1 MYSSPSSPIARFA
14 FAALVITSSVAA
26 QTPAT
31 PAKPFEL
38 DSTTIAGFR
47 WRNVGPANTMGR
59 VSDVVG
65 IPSPSKT
72 FFAAAAAG
80 GIWKSTN
87 NGTTWRPV
95 FDNQRVVS
103 MGMLAIAPSDT
114 TQVWAGTGEP
124 NSRNTISPGG
134 GVYKSTDGGLTWK
147 LMGLEKT
154 QSIGR
159 IVVHPTNPNIVYVA
173 ALGAPWNANPE
184 RGLYKTEDGGQT
196 WQLVKFVSD
205 KAGVVD
211 VALDPSNPN
220 VVWAA
225 SWQRVRGPY
234 FLNSGGPGSALWK
247 STDAGKTWT
256 EVKGGGFPETV
267 KGRIGIAISL
277 SNPGVMYTMVEADTL
292 PNAKPDKT
300 KPKAKSPTG
309 LYRSADGGATWT
321 RTSETDTRPF
331 YYSQVRVHPK
341 NPDRVYWSSTPV
353 LVSNDGGK
361 TPINA
366 TNGIHVDHHAMWIDP
381 NDPDR
386 MIVGDD
392 GGVAIS
398 FDQGGSY
405 VFANSFAIGQLYN
418 LSYDFQTP
426 YRVCGGLQDNGSW
439 CGPSRRR
446 GGPITNAMWFQVGGG
461 DGFVTQQDPSNPNI
475 IYAESQG
482 GAISRLDYAT
492 GQSTFIVKPQYRPR
506 YDMYEDSVLIE
517 RGDTVAAQSPTQKKR
532 IADIRARQR
541 ADSAALDLRFNWNTP
556 YFISPHNPA
565 TIYIGGNR
573 VLKST
578 KRGDDLFAISPDL
591 STADTMKI
599 RVSTRTTGGITNDAT
614 GAETYCTIVSL
625 NESPIRAGILF
636 AGTDDG
642 RVWLTRNDGGT
653 WEELTSRFPGVP
665 AGTYVTR
672 IEPSPHDSMT
682 FFVSFD
688 NHRNGDYKPYVF
700 MTTDFGKTFASIA
713 ANLPTGGP
721 DYVHVIRQDPVNKN
735 LLFLGTDVG
744 AYVSANMGQTWQRF
758 MTGFPTVPVHDLRIH
773 PRDHELIAAT
783 HGRGIWIADISA
795 LQQITDKVMAEDAHL
810 FSSPTA
816 FQYGDSPVEGQS
828 QGHLV
833 FQAPSPPYG
842 TVITYRLASRQLKVR
857 IAVLDAAGDTMQV
870 LNGPGAPG
878 INRVAW
884 SFAGKPASRP
894 PLGAVQ
900 KRDSALQM
908 NRITFVLDSLDKAGA
923 NQMMTGMMRQLVRTG
938 DFTPMTAM
946 FQGRGGGGGGFG
958 APPPWNA
965 RPGEQATAGGGRGAG
980 GPVVAGGAAAPA
992 GGVAPA
998 GAPAG
1003 APGVAGAAPA
1013 GPPAALD
1020 PSAFQ
1025 TLMPLFAIPGR
1036 ASGGGFGLEFMQ
1048 TLGFGNAAFAAFA
1061 GGGAGVATGDYVA
1074 VMTVGGKTLRQKVR
1088 VERPN
1093 P

>member
-1 MYSSPSSPIARFA
+1 
-14 FAALVITSSVAA
+14 
-26 QTPAT
+26 
-31 PAKPFEL
+31 
-38 DSTTIAGFR
+38 
-47 WRNVGPANTMGR
+47 
-59 VSDVVG
+59 
-65 IPSPSKT
+65 
-72 FFAAAAAG
+72 
-80 GIWKSTN
+80 
-87 NGTTWRPV
+87 
-95 FDNQRVVS
+95 
-103 MGMLAIAPSDT
+103 
-114 TQVWAGTGEP
+114 
-124 NSRNTISPGG
+124 
-134 GVYKSTDGGLTWK
+134 
-147 LMGLEKT
+147 MGLEKT
-154 QSIGR
+154 QSVGR

-205 KAGVVD
+205 KAGIVD

-220 VVWAA
+220 TVWAA

-256 EVKGGGFPETV
+256 EIKGGGFPETV

-277 SNPGVMYTMVEADTL
+277 SNPSVMYTMVEADTL

-300 KPKAKSPTG
+300 KPRAKSPNG

-321 RTSETDTRPF
+321 RTSESNTRPF

-418 LSYDFQTP
+418 LSYDFQIP

-446 GGPITNAMWFQVGGG
+446 SGPITNSMWFQVGSG
-461 DGFVTQQDPSNPNI
+461 DGFVTQQDPVNPNI

-482 GAISRLDYAT
+482 GAIGRLDYST

-517 RGDTVAAQSPTQKKR
+517 RGDTMAKPTPAQTKR
-532 IADIRARQR
+532 IADLRARQR

-556 YFISPHNPA
+556 YFISPHNPS

-578 KRGDDLFAISPDL
+578 KRGDDLYAISPDL
-591 STADTMKI
+591 STLDTMKI
-599 RVSTRTTGGITNDAT
+599 RVSMRTTGGITNDAT

-642 RVWLTRNDGGT
+642 RVWLTKNDGGT
-653 WEELTSRFPGVP
+653 WEELTSRFSGVP
-665 AGTYVTR
+665 GGTYVSR

-682 FFVSFD
+682 FFVTFD

-700 MTTDFGKTFASIA
+700 KTADFGKTFTSIA
-713 ANLPTGGP
+713 SNLPTGGP
-721 DYVHVIRQDPVNKN
+721 DFVHVIRQDLVNKN

-744 AYVSANMGQTWQRF
+744 AYVSANGGQSWQRF
-758 MTGFPTVPVHDLRIH
+758 MTGLPTVPVHDLRIH
-773 PRDHELIAAT
+773 PRDREIIAAT

-795 LQQITDKVMAEDAHL
+795 LQQIDEKVLTEDAHL
-810 FSSPTA
+810 FTSPTA
-816 FQYGDSPVEGQS
+816 FQYGDPPVEGQS

-842 TVITYRLASRQLKVR
+842 AVITYRLATRQQGVR
-857 IAVLDAAGDTMQV
+857 VAILDAAGDTIQT

-884 SFAGKPASRP
+884 AFAGKPAARP

-908 NRITFVLDSLDKAGA
+908 NRIVFVLDSLDKAGA
-923 NQMMTGMMRQLVRTG
+923 SPMMTGMLRQLVRTG
-938 DFTPMTAM
+938 DLSPLVAM

-958 APPPWNA
+958 GPPPWNP
-965 RPGEQATAGGGRGAG
+965 RPGEVAVAGGGRGG
-980 GPVVAGGAAAPA
+980 GGGGAPAAA
-992 GGVAPA
+992 TSAQPA
-998 GAPAG
+998 GAPPSG
-1003 APGVAGAAPA
+1003 APAAF
-1013 GPPAALD
+1013 D
-1020 PSAFQ
+1020 QSAFQ
-1025 TLMPLFAIPGR
+1025 TVMPLFTIPGR
-1036 ASGGGFGLEFMQ
+1036 APTGGFGLDFLQ
-1048 TLGFGNAAFAAFA
+1048 TLGFGGNLFAAFA
-1061 GGGAGVATGDYVA
+1061 GGGGSGVATGDYVA
-1074 VMTVGGKTLRQKVR
+1074 VITVGGKTLRQRIR
-1088 VERPN
+1088 VERAGGS
-1093 P
+1093 

>member
-1 MYSSPSSPIARFA
+1 MIHTRRLTA
-14 FAALVITSSVAA
+14 AALLCASAVAA
-26 QTPAT
+26 QAPSAQ
-31 PAKPFEL
+31 KPFEL
-38 DSTTIAGFR
+38 DSTTVTGFR

-59 VSDVVG
+59 VSDVTG

-80 GIWKSTN
+80 GIWKSIN
-87 NGTTWRPV
+87 NGVTWRPV
-95 FDNQRVVS
+95 FDNQRVIS
-103 MGMLAIAPSDT
+103 MGMLALAPSDSM
-114 TQVWAGTGEP
+114 QVWAGTGEP

-134 GVYKSTDGGLTWK
+134 GIYKSTDGGITWK
-147 LMGLEKT
+147 PMGLEKT
-154 QSIGR
+154 QAIGR

-196 WQLVKFVSD
+196 WNLIKFISD
-205 KAGVVD
+205 KAGFVD
-211 VALDPSNPN
+211 VALDPSDPN
-220 VVWAA
+220 VVWAS

-247 STDAGKTWT
+247 STDAGKTWS
-256 EVKGGGFPETV
+256 EIKGGGFPETA
-267 KGRIGIAISL
+267 KGRISIAISI
-277 SNPGVMYTMVEADTL
+277 SNPKVMYSMVEADTVAN
-292 PNAKPDKT
+292 PKPDKT
-300 KPKAKSPTG
+300 KPAAKSPSG

-321 RTSETDTRPF
+321 RTSDQDTRPF

-361 TPINA
+361 TPMNA

-381 NDPDR
+381 VDPDR

-392 GGVAIS
+392 GGVSIS
-398 FDQGGSY
+398 FDQGGTY
-405 VFANSFAIGQLYN
+405 MFANSFAIGQLYN
-418 LSYDFQTP
+418 ISYDFQVP

-446 GGPITNAMWFQVGGG
+446 GGPITNSMWFQVGGG
-461 DGFVTQQDPSNPNI
+461 DGFVTQQDPSDPNL

-482 GAISRLDYAT
+482 GAISRLNYAT
-492 GQSTFIVKPQYRPR
+492 GQSTFLAKPQYRAR

-517 RGDTVAAQSPTQKKR
+517 RGDTTAPPSAAQKKV
-532 IADIRARQR
+532 IADIRSHQR

-556 YFISPHNPA
+556 YLISPHNSQ
-565 TIYIGGNR
+565 TLYVGGNR

-578 KRGDDLFAISPDL
+578 KRGDELFPISPDL

-614 GAETYCTIVSL
+614 GAETYCTVVAL
-625 NESPIRAGILF
+625 NESPIRAGILY

-642 RVWLTRNDGGT
+642 RLWVTRNDGGT
-653 WEELTSRFPGVP
+653 WEELTSHVTGVP
-665 AGTYVTR
+665 AGTYITR

-682 FFVSFD
+682 FFVTFD

-700 MTTDFGKTFASIA
+700 VTRDFGKTFTSIA
-713 ANLPTGGP
+713 ANLPVGGP
-721 DYVHVIRQDPVNKN
+721 DYVHVIRQDPVNKD

-744 AYVSANMGQTWQRF
+744 AYVSMNMGQSWQRF
-758 MTGFPTVPVHDLRIH
+758 MTGLPTVPVHDLRIH

-795 LQQITDKVMAEDAHL
+795 LQQINAQIVAEDAHL

-816 FQYGDSPVEGQS
+816 FEYGDSPVEGQS
-828 QGHLV
+828 QGHLA
-833 FQAPSPPYG
+833 FQASSPPYG
-842 TVITYRLASRQLKVR
+842 AVITYRLATRQPQVK
-857 IAVLDAAGDTMQV
+857 IAIVDASGDTLQT

-884 SFAGKPASRP
+884 TFNGKPPARRT
-894 PLGAVQ
+894 LGAVQ
-900 KRDSALQM
+900 KRDSAAQM
-908 NRITFVLDSLDKAGA
+908 NRIVFVLDSLDKAGA
-923 NQMMTGMMRQLVRTG
+923 NQMATGMLRQLMRTG
-938 DFTPMTAM
+938 DFSPIGAM
-946 FQGRGGGGGGFG
+946 FQGRGATSGFG
-958 APPPWNA
+958 APPPWNP
-965 RPGEQATAGGGRGAG
+965 RPGEQATGLAAAGGGRGGA
-980 GPVVAGGAAAPA
+980 PGGASQ
-992 GGVAPA
+992 A

-1003 APGVAGAAPA
+1003 APAAAPA
-1013 GPPAALD
+1013 AAMD
-1020 PSAFQ
+1020 PTVMQ
-1025 TLMPLFAIPGR
+1025 QWTPLFQVPGKP
-1036 ASGGGFGLEFMQ
+1036 STGGFGLGFLQ
-1048 TLGFGNAAFAAFA
+1048 TLGFGDPTAAVF
-1061 GGGAGVATGDYVA
+1061 GGAGAGVAAGDYMA
-1074 VMTVGGKTLRQKVR
+1074 VMTVGGKTLKQKVR
-1088 VERPN
+1088 VEKSN

>member
-1 MYSSPSSPIARFA
+1 MIVSRHSVIAPVLVVALA
-14 FAALVITSSVAA
+14 FASTSTA
-26 QTPAT
+26 QTPAAT
-31 PAKPFEL
+31 PKPFEL
-38 DSTTIAGFR
+38 DSLTIAGFR

-59 VSDVVG
+59 VSDVAG

-87 NGTTWRPV
+87 NGVTWRPV

-114 TQVWAGTGEP
+114 MQVWAGTGEP

-134 GVYKSTDGGLTWK
+134 GVYKSTDGGITWK

-154 QSIGR
+154 QSVGR

-196 WQLVKFVSD
+196 WQLVKFISD

-211 VALDPSNPN
+211 VALDPTNPN

-256 EVKGGGFPETV
+256 EIKGRGFPETT
-267 KGRIGIAISL
+267 KGRISIAISL
-277 SNPGVMYTMVEADTL
+277 SSPTVMYTMVEADTL

-300 KPKAKSPTG
+300 KPRAKSPTG

-321 RTSETDTRPF
+321 RTSESNTRPF

-398 FDQGGSY
+398 FDQGGTY
-405 VFANSFAIGQLYN
+405 MFANSFAIGQLYN
-418 LSYDFQTP
+418 ISYDFQIP

-461 DGFVTQQDPSNPNI
+461 DGFVTQQDPVNPNI

-492 GQSTFIVKPQYRPR
+492 GQSAFIVKPQYRPR

-517 RGDTVAAQSPTQKKR
+517 RGYTMAKQTPAQTKR
-532 IADIRARQR
+532 ITDLRARQR

-556 YFISPHNPA
+556 YFISPHNPS
-565 TIYIGGNR
+565 TLYIGGNR

-591 STADTMKI
+591 STLDTMKI

-642 RVWLTRNDGGT
+642 RVWLTKNDGGT

-665 AGTYVTR
+665 SGTYVSR
-672 IEPSPHDSMT
+672 IEPSPHDTMA

-700 MTTDFGKTFASIA
+700 MTRDFGKTFTSIA

-721 DYVHVIRQDPVNKN
+721 DFVHVIRQDPVNKS

-744 AYVSANMGQTWQRF
+744 AYVSANMGQSWQRF
-758 MTGFPTVPVHDLRIH
+758 MTGLPTVPVHDLRIH
-773 PRDHELIAAT
+773 PRDRELIAAT

-795 LQQITDKVMAEDAHL
+795 LQQIDNKVLAEDAHL
-810 FSSPTA
+810 FTSPTA
-816 FQYGDSPVEGQS
+816 FQYGDPPVEGQS

-833 FQAPSPPYG
+833 FQANSPPYG
-842 TVITYRLASRQLKVR
+842 AVITYRLASRQQQVR
-857 IAVLDAAGDTMQV
+857 IAILDATGDTVQT
-870 LNGPGAPG
+870 LNGPGAVG

-884 SFAGKPASRP
+884 PFAGKPAARP

-923 NQMMTGMMRQLVRTG
+923 SPMMTGMLRQLVRTG
-938 DFTPMTAM
+938 DLTPLVAM

-958 APPPWNA
+958 PPPPWNP
-965 RPGEQATAGGGRGAG
+965 RPGEQATAGGGRGG
-980 GPVVAGGAAAPA
+980 GGGGAPA
-992 GGVAPA
+992 A
-998 GAPAG
+998 GAPAAAAPPGGVTPGG
-1003 APGVAGAAPA
+1003 APP
-1013 GPPAALD
+1013 ALD
-1020 PSAFQ
+1020 QSAFQ
-1025 TLMPLFAIPGR
+1025 SVMPLFTIPGR
-1036 ASGGGFGLEFMQ
+1036 AAGGGFGLEFLQ
-1048 TLGFGNAAFAAFA
+1048 TLGFGGNLFAAFA
-1061 GGGAGVATGDYVA
+1061 GGGGTGVATGDYVA
-1074 VMTVGGKTLRQKVR
+1074 VVTVGGKTLRQRIR
-1088 VERPN
+1088 VERGTP
-1093 P
+1093 

>member
-1 MYSSPSSPIARFA
+1 MRPSHCCSVARLLVA
-14 FAALVITSSVAA
+14 FAVTSTAAA
-26 QTPAT
+26 QTTAPT
-31 PAKPFEL
+31 SKPFEL
-38 DSTTIAGFR
+38 DSATIADFR
-47 WRNVGPANTMGR
+47 WRNLGPANTMGR
-59 VSDVVG
+59 ISDVTG

-72 FFAAAAAG
+72 FFAAAAGG
-80 GIWKSTN
+80 GIWKSIN
-87 NGTTWRPV
+87 NGVTWRPV
-95 FDNQRVVS
+95 FDTQRVIS

-114 TQVWAGTGEP
+114 MQVWAGTGEP

-134 GVYKSTDGGLTWK
+134 GVYKSTDGGITWK
-147 LMGLEKT
+147 STGLEKT
-154 QSIGR
+154 QAIGR

-173 ALGAPWNANPE
+173 ALGAPWSANPE

-205 KAGVVD
+205 KAGMVD

-220 VVWAA
+220 IVWAS

-256 EVKGGGFPETV
+256 EVKGGGFPETM
-267 KGRIGIAISL
+267 KGRISIAISL
-277 SNPGVMYTMVEADTL
+277 SNPRVMYTMVEADTL

-300 KPKAKSPTG
+300 KPKAKSPSG
-309 LYRSADGGATWT
+309 LYRSTDGGATWA
-321 RTSETDTRPF
+321 RTNESNTRPF

-361 TPINA
+361 TPMNA
-366 TNGIHVDHHAMWIDP
+366 TVGIHVDHHAMWIDP
-381 NDPDR
+381 VDPDR

-398 FDQGGSY
+398 FDQGGTY
-405 VFANSFAIGQLYN
+405 DFANTFAIGQLYN
-418 LSYDFQTP
+418 LSFDFQTP

-446 GGPITNAMWFQVGGG
+446 SGPITNAMWFQVGGG
-461 DGFVTQQDPSNPNI
+461 DGFVTQQDPTDPNT

-482 GAISRLDYAT
+482 GAISRLNYAT
-492 GQSTFIVKPQYRPR
+492 GQSTVLVKPQYRPR

-517 RGDTVAAQSPTQKKR
+517 RGDTTAPQTPAQKKR
-532 IADIRARQR
+532 IADLRAHQR

-556 YFISPHNPA
+556 YFLSPHNPQ
-565 TIYIGGNR
+565 TMYIGGNR

-578 KRGDDLFAISPDL
+578 NRGDNLFPISPDL
-591 STADTMKI
+591 STADTVKI

-614 GAETYCTIVSL
+614 GAETFCTIVSL

-642 RVWLTRNDGGT
+642 RVWLTKNDGGT

-672 IEPSPHDSMT
+672 IEPSPHDSMM

-700 MTTDFGKTFASIA
+700 ITRDFGKTFTSIA
-713 ANLPTGGP
+713 SNLPTGGP
-721 DYVHVIRQDPVNKN
+721 DYVHVIRQDPVNRS

-744 AYVSANMGQTWQRF
+744 AYVSMNMGQSWQRF
-758 MTGFPTVPVHDLRIH
+758 MTGLPTVPVHDLRVH

-783 HGRGIWIADISA
+783 HGRGIWITDISA
-795 LQQITDKVMAEDAHL
+795 LQQINGQVLAEDVHL
-810 FSSPTA
+810 FAPPTA
-816 FQYGDSPVEGQS
+816 YQFGDPPVEGQS
-828 QGHLV
+828 QGHQV
-833 FQAPSPPYG
+833 FAAQSPPYG
-842 TVITYRLASRQLKVR
+842 AVITYRLTTRQPSVH
-857 IAVLDAAGDTMQV
+857 IAIVDATGDTMQV

-884 SFAGKPASRP
+884 AFAGKPASRP

-908 NRITFVLDSLDKAGA
+908 NRITFVLDSLDKSGM
-923 NQMMTGMMRQLVRTG
+923 NPMVTGMMRQLAHTG
-938 DFTPMTAM
+938 DLTPMVAM
-946 FQGRGGGGGGFG
+946 FQGRGGGSGFG
-958 APPPWNA
+958 PPPAWNP
-965 RPGEQATAGGGRGAG
+965 RPGEQAIATGGRGG
-980 GPVVAGGAAAPA
+980 GGASRSAAAPA
-992 GGVAPA
+992 APGAANAPA
-998 GAPAG
+998 
-1003 APGVAGAAPA
+1003 
-1013 GPPAALD
+1013 AALD
-1020 PSAFQ
+1020 PSMFQ
-1025 TLMPLFAIPGR
+1025 TIMPLFQIPGR
-1036 ASGGGFGLEFMQ
+1036 APAAGGFGLEFLQ
-1048 TLGFGNAAFAAFA
+1048 TLGFGNAAFAAF
-1061 GGGAGVATGDYVA
+1061 GGGGSGVATGDYVA
-1074 VMTVGGKTLRQKVR
+1074 VMSVGGKTLRQKVR
-1088 VERPN
+1088 VEHGGATPQ
-1093 P
+1093 

>member
-1 MYSSPSSPIARFA
+1 MPRAHLLSIAA
-14 FAALVITSSVAA
+14 TLVAVAANA
-26 QTPAT
+26 QTPG
-31 PAKPFEL
+31 AKPFEV
-38 DSTTIAGFR
+38 DSATLSGFR

-59 VSDVVG
+59 VSDVTG

-87 NGTTWRPV
+87 NGVTWRPV
-95 FDNQRVVS
+95 FDNQRVIS
-103 MGMLAIAPSDT
+103 MGMMAIAPSDT

-154 QSIGR
+154 QAIGR

-184 RGLYKTEDGGQT
+184 RGLYKTEDGGTT
-196 WQLVKFVSD
+196 WQLVKFISD
-205 KAGVVD
+205 KAGFVD

-220 VVWAA
+220 TVWAS

-277 SNPGVMYTMVEADTL
+277 SNPRTMYTMVEADTV
-292 PNAKPDKT
+292 PNPKPDKT

-309 LYRSADGGATWT
+309 LYRSDDGGATWT
-321 RTSETDTRPF
+321 RTNDQNTRPF

-341 NPDRVYWSSTPV
+341 NPERVYWSSTPV

-361 TPINA
+361 TVMNA
-366 TNGIHVDHHAMWIDP
+366 TQGIHVDHHAMWIDP
-381 NDPDR
+381 VDPDR

-392 GGVAIS
+392 GGVSIS
-398 FDQGGSY
+398 FDQGGTY
-405 VFANSFAIGQLYN
+405 VFPNVFAIGQLYN
-418 LSYDFQTP
+418 ISYDFGVP

-446 GGPITNAMWFQVGGG
+446 SGPITNSMWFTVGGG
-461 DGFVTQQDPSNPNI
+461 DGFVTQQDPTDPNI

-482 GAISRLDYAT
+482 GAISRLNYAT
-492 GQSTFIVKPQYRPR
+492 GQSTFLIKPQFRPR
-506 YDMYEDSVLIE
+506 YDQYEDSVLVE
-517 RGDTVAAQSPTQKKR
+517 RGDTTKPESPQQKQR
-532 IADIRARQR
+532 VTALRARQR
-541 ADSAALDLRFNWNTP
+541 TDSIALDMRFNWNTP

-599 RVSTRTTGGITNDAT
+599 RVSMKTTGGITNDAT

-625 NESPIRAGILF
+625 NESPIRAGILY

-642 RVWLTRNDGGT
+642 RLWISKNDGGT
-653 WEELTSRFPGVP
+653 WEELTSRVTGVP

-672 IEPSPHDSMT
+672 IEPSPHDSST
-682 FFVSFD
+682 FYVTYD

-700 MTTDFGKTFASIA
+700 MTTDFGKTFTSIV
-713 ANLPTGGP
+713 ANLPVGGP
-721 DYVHVIRQDPVNKN
+721 DYVHVIREDPVNKD
-735 LLFLGTDVG
+735 LLYLGTDVG
-744 AYVSANMGQTWQRF
+744 AYISMNHGQSWQRF
-758 MTGFPTVPVHDLRIH
+758 MTGLPTVPVHDLRVH

-783 HGRGIWIADISA
+783 HGRGIWIADVSA
-795 LQQITDKVMAEDAHL
+795 LQQITDKVIAEDAHL
-810 FSSPTA
+810 FTSPTA
-816 FQYGDSPVEGQS
+816 YQFGDSPVEGQS
-828 QGHLV
+828 QGHQL
-833 FQAPSPPYG
+833 FAANSPPYG
-842 TVITYRLASRQLKVR
+842 AVITYRLATRQAGAR
-857 IAVLDAAGDTMQV
+857 IVILDASGDTMQV
-870 LNGPGAPG
+870 LNGPGAAG

-884 SFAGKPASRP
+884 AFAGKPAARP

-923 NQMMTGMMRQLVRTG
+923 NPMMTGMMRQIVRTG
-938 DFTPMTAM
+938 DLGPVMAM
-946 FQGRGGGGGGFG
+946 FQGGGRGAPGFG
-958 APPPWNA
+958 PPPPWNA
-965 RPGEQATAGGGRGAG
+965 RPGEQAVGGAAGGGRGG
-980 GPVVAGGAAAPA
+980 
-992 GGVAPA
+992 GGVTSA

-1003 APGVAGAAPA
+1003 AAGGAPAAAAPA
-1013 GPPAALD
+1013 AAAMPD

-1025 TLMPLFAIPGR
+1025 PIVALFSIPGR
-1036 ASGGGFGLEFMQ
+1036 PASGGFGLDFLQ
-1048 TLGFGNAAFAAFA
+1048 TLGFGNAALAAFGG
-1061 GGGAGVATGDYVA
+1061 GGGAGVSSGDYV
-1074 VMTVGGKTLRQKVR
+1074 VVLSVGGKTLRQKIR
-1088 VERPN
+1088 VERAMMQ
-1093 P
+1093 

>member
-1 MYSSPSSPIARFA
+1 
-14 FAALVITSSVAA
+14 
-26 QTPAT
+26 
-31 PAKPFEL
+31 
-38 DSTTIAGFR
+38 
-47 WRNVGPANTMGR
+47 
-59 VSDVVG
+59 
-65 IPSPSKT
+65 
-72 FFAAAAAG
+72 

-87 NGTTWRPV
+87 NGVTWRPV
-95 FDNQRVVS
+95 FDNQRVIS

-114 TQVWAGTGEP
+114 MQVWAGTGEP

-134 GVYKSTDGGLTWK
+134 GVYKSTDGGITWK

-154 QSIGR
+154 QAIGR

-173 ALGAPWNANPE
+173 ALGAPWSANPE

-205 KAGVVD
+205 KAGMVD

-256 EVKGGGFPETV
+256 EVKGGGFPETM
-267 KGRIGIAISL
+267 KGRISIAISL
-277 SNPGVMYTMVEADTL
+277 SNPRVMYTMVEADTL
-292 PNAKPDKT
+292 PNPKPDKK
-300 KPKAKSPTG
+300 KPKAKSPSG
-309 LYRSADGGATWT
+309 LYRSTDGGATWT
-321 RTSETDTRPF
+321 RTNESNTRPF

-361 TPINA
+361 TPMNA
-366 TNGIHVDHHAMWIDP
+366 TVGIHVDHHAMWIDP
-381 NDPDR
+381 VDPDR

-405 VFANSFAIGQLYN
+405 VFANAFAIGQLYN
-418 LSYDFQTP
+418 VSYDFQVP

-446 GGPITNAMWFQVGGG
+446 SGPITNSMWFQVGGG
-461 DGFVTQQDPSNPNI
+461 DGFVTQQDPIDPNI

-482 GAISRLDYAT
+482 GAISRLNYAT
-492 GQSTFIVKPQYRPR
+492 GQSTFLIKPQYRPR

-517 RGDTVAAQSPTQKKR
+517 RGDTTAPQTPAQKKH
-532 IADIRARQR
+532 IADLRARQH

-556 YFISPHNPA
+556 YLISPHNPQ

-578 KRGDDLFAISPDL
+578 KRGDDLFTISPDL
-591 STADTMKI
+591 STADTTKI

-642 RVWLTRNDGGT
+642 RVWLTKNDGGT
-653 WEELTSRFPGVP
+653 WEEVTARITGVP

-682 FFVSFD
+682 FFVTFD

-700 MTTDFGKTFASIA
+700 MTSDFGKTFKSIA
-713 ANLPTGGP
+713 SNLPTGGP
-721 DYVHVIRQDPVNKN
+721 DYVHVIRQDLVNKN

-744 AYVSANMGQTWQRF
+744 AYVSANMGQSWQRF
-758 MTGFPTVPVHDLRIH
+758 MTGLPTVPVHDLRIH
-773 PRDHELIAAT
+773 PRDHEIIAAT

-795 LQQITDKVMAEDAHL
+795 LQQIDAKVLAEDAHL
-810 FSSPTA
+810 FAPPA
-816 FQYGDSPVEGQS
+816 AYQFGDSPVEGQS
-828 QGHLV
+828 QGHQV

-842 TVITYRLASRQLKVR
+842 AVLTYRLAARQPQVR
-857 IAVLDAAGDTMQV
+857 IAILDAAGDTMQV

-884 SFAGKPASRP
+884 PFAGKPAPRP

-923 NQMMTGMMRQLVRTG
+923 NPVMTGMARQLVSTG
-938 DFTPMTAM
+938 DLTPIVAM
-946 FQGRGGGGGGFG
+946 FQGRSGASGFG
-958 APPPWNA
+958 PPPAWNP
-965 RPGEQATAGGGRGAG
+965 RPGEQAIGGGGRGGAG
-980 GPVVAGGAAAPA
+980 APPGGAPPARAAAP
-992 GGVAPA
+992 GGAP
-998 GAPAG
+998 PAG
-1003 APGVAGAAPA
+1003 APGAAGAAGA
-1013 GPPAALD
+1013 MD

-1025 TLMPLFAIPGR
+1025 QLAPLFQIPGR
-1036 ASGGGFGLEFMQ
+1036 PSGGGFGFEFLQ
-1048 TLGFGNAAFAAFA
+1048 TLGFPNAGFAAF
-1061 GGGAGVATGDYVA
+1061 GGGGPGVATGDYVA

-1088 VERPN
+1088 VERGAFLPQ
-1093 P
+1093 

>member
-1 MYSSPSSPIARFA
+1 MRLTPLLCLL
-14 FAALVITSSVAA
+14 AAGTAA
-26 QTPAT
+26 QAQS
-31 PAKPFEL
+31 KPFEL
-38 DSTTIAGFR
+38 DSATIAGFR

-59 VSDVVG
+59 VSDVTG

-72 FFAAAAAG
+72 FFAAAAGG

-87 NGTTWRPV
+87 NGVTWRPV
-95 FDNQRVVS
+95 FDNQRVIS

-114 TQVWAGTGEP
+114 MQVWAGTGEP

-134 GVYKSTDGGLTWK
+134 GIYKSTDGGLTWK

-154 QSIGR
+154 QAIGR

-173 ALGAPWNANPE
+173 ALGAPWSANPE

-196 WQLVKFVSD
+196 WQLVKFISD
-205 KAGVVD
+205 KAGFVD

-220 VVWAA
+220 TVWAA

-267 KGRIGIAISL
+267 KGRIGISISL
-277 SNPGVMYTMVEADTL
+277 SNPRTMYTMVEADTAAN
-292 PNAKPDKT
+292 PKPDKT

-309 LYRSADGGATWT
+309 LYRSDDGGATWT
-321 RTSETDTRPF
+321 RTNDQDTRPF

-341 NPDRVYWSSTPV
+341 NPERVYWSSTPV

-361 TPINA
+361 TVMNA
-366 TNGIHVDHHAMWIDP
+366 TQGIHVDHHAMWIDP
-381 NDPDR
+381 VDPDR

-392 GGVAIS
+392 GGVSIS
-398 FDQGGSY
+398 FDQGGTY
-405 VFANSFAIGQLYN
+405 VFPNVFAIGQLYN
-418 LSYDFQTP
+418 ISYDFAVP

-446 GGPITNAMWFQVGGG
+446 SGPITNSMWFTVGGG
-461 DGFVTQQDPSNPNI
+461 DGFVTQQDPTDPNI

-482 GAISRLDYAT
+482 GAISRLNYAT
-492 GQSTFIVKPQYRPR
+492 GASAFLIKPQYRPR
-506 YDMYEDSVLIE
+506 YDMYEDSVLVE
-517 RGDTVAAQSPTQKKR
+517 RGDTTKPETPQQKQR
-532 IADIRARQR
+532 IASIRSRQHT
-541 ADSAALDLRFNWNTP
+541 DSTALDMRFNWNTP

-578 KRGDDLFAISPDL
+578 KRGDDLFPISPDL

-599 RVSTRTTGGITNDAT
+599 RVSMKTTGGITNDAT

-625 NESPIRAGILF
+625 NESPIRAGILY

-642 RVWLTRNDGGT
+642 RLWISRNDGGT
-653 WEELTSRFPGVP
+653 WEELTSRVTGVP

-672 IEPSPHDSMT
+672 IEPSPHDSST
-682 FFVSFD
+682 FYVTYD

-700 MTTDFGKTFASIA
+700 MTTDFGKTFTSIV
-713 ANLPTGGP
+713 ANLPVGGP
-721 DYVHVIRQDPVNKN
+721 DYVHVIREDPVNKD
-735 LLFLGTDVG
+735 LLYLGTDVG
-744 AYVSANMGQTWQRF
+744 AYISMNHGQSWQKF
-758 MTGFPTVPVHDLRIH
+758 MTGLPTVPVHDLRVH

-783 HGRGIWIADISA
+783 HGRGIWIAAVSA
-795 LQQITDKVMAEDAHL
+795 LQQINDKVIAEDTHL
-810 FSSPTA
+810 FTSPTA
-816 FQYGDSPVEGQS
+816 YQFGDPPVEGQS
-828 QGHLV
+828 QGHQL

-842 TVITYRLASRQLKVR
+842 AVITYRLATRQAGAR
-857 IAVLDAAGDTMQV
+857 ITILDASGDTMQV

-884 SFAGKPASRP
+884 TFNGKPAERP

-908 NRITFVLDSLDKAGA
+908 NRIIFVLDSLDKAGA
-923 NQMMTGMMRQLVRTG
+923 NPMMTGMMRQIVRTG
-938 DFTPMTAM
+938 DLGPVMAM
-946 FQGRGGGGGGFG
+946 FQGRGAGSGFG
-958 APPPWNA
+958 APPPWVA
-965 RPGEQATAGGGRGAG
+965 RPGEQAVGGSAGGGRG
-980 GPVVAGGAAAPA
+980 GAAVAQA
-992 GGVAPA
+992 GAAGAVAP
-998 GAPAG
+998 
-1003 APGVAGAAPA
+1003 GAAPA
-1013 GPPAALD
+1013 AAAMPD
-1020 PSAFQ
+1020 PSMFQ
-1025 TLMPLFAIPGR
+1025 PIVALFAIPGR
-1036 ASGGGFGLEFMQ
+1036 PSSGGGFGLDFLQ
-1048 TLGFGNAAFAAFA
+1048 TLGFGNAALAAFGG
-1061 GGGAGVATGDYVA
+1061 GGGAGVASGDYVA
-1074 VMTVGGKTLRQKVR
+1074 VLTVGGKTLRQKIR
-1088 VERPN
+1088 VERAMQ
-1093 P
+1093 

>member
-1 MYSSPSSPIARFA
+1 MISSRQSIIASVLVVALA
-14 FAALVITSSVAA
+14 FASTSSA
-26 QTPAT
+26 QTPAAT
-31 PAKPFEL
+31 SKPFEL
-38 DSTTIAGFR
+38 DSLTIAGFR

-59 VSDVVG
+59 VSDVAG

-87 NGTTWRPV
+87 NGVTWRPV

-114 TQVWAGTGEP
+114 MQVWAGTGEP

-134 GVYKSTDGGLTWK
+134 GVYKSTDGGITWK

-154 QSIGR
+154 QSVGR

-173 ALGAPWNANPE
+173 AVGAPWNANPE

-196 WQLVKFVSD
+196 WQLVKFISD

-211 VALDPSNPN
+211 VALDPTNPN

-256 EVKGGGFPETV
+256 EIKGGGFPETT
-267 KGRIGIAISL
+267 KGRISIAISL
-277 SNPGVMYTMVEADTL
+277 SSPTVMYTMVEADTL

-300 KPKAKSPTG
+300 KPRAKSPTG

-321 RTSETDTRPF
+321 RTSESNTRPF

-398 FDQGGSY
+398 FDQGGTY

-418 LSYDFQTP
+418 ISYDFQIP

-461 DGFVTQQDPSNPNI
+461 DGFVTQQDPVNSNI

-492 GQSTFIVKPQYRPR
+492 GQSAFIVKPQYRPR

-517 RGDTVAAQSPTQKKR
+517 RGDTMAKQTPAQAKR
-532 IADIRARQR
+532 ITDLRARQR

-556 YFISPHNPA
+556 YFISPHNPS
-565 TIYIGGNR
+565 TLYIGGNR

-591 STADTMKI
+591 STLDTMKI

-642 RVWLTRNDGGT
+642 RVWLTKNDGGT

-665 AGTYVTR
+665 SGTYVSR
-672 IEPSPHDSMT
+672 IEPSPHDSAT

-700 MTTDFGKTFASIA
+700 MTTDFGKTFTSIA

-721 DYVHVIRQDPVNKN
+721 DFVHVIRQDPVNKS

-744 AYVSANMGQTWQRF
+744 AYVSPNMGQSWQRF
-758 MTGFPTVPVHDLRIH
+758 MTGLPTVPVHDLRIH
-773 PRDHELIAAT
+773 PRDRELIAAT

-795 LQQITDKVMAEDAHL
+795 LQQIDNKVLAEDAHL
-810 FSSPTA
+810 FTSPTA

-833 FQAPSPPYG
+833 FQANSPPYG
-842 TVITYRLASRQLKVR
+842 AAITYRLASRQPQVR
-857 IAVLDAAGDTMQV
+857 IAILDATGDTVQT
-870 LNGPGAPG
+870 LNGPGAVG

-884 SFAGKPASRP
+884 PFAGKPAARP

-908 NRITFVLDSLDKAGA
+908 NRITFVLDSLDKGGA
-923 NQMMTGMMRQLVRTG
+923 SPMMTGMLRQLVRTG
-938 DFTPMTAM
+938 DLTPLVAM

-958 APPPWNA
+958 PPAPWNP
-965 RPGEQATAGGGRGAG
+965 RPGEQATAGGGRGGAG
-980 GPVVAGGAAAPA
+980 GGAPAAGAPAAAGLPGAAAP
-992 GGVAPA
+992 G
-998 GAPAG
+998 GAP
-1003 APGVAGAAPA
+1003 P
-1013 GPPAALD
+1013 ALD
-1020 PSAFQ
+1020 QSAFQ
-1025 TLMPLFAIPGR
+1025 SVMPLFTIPGR
-1036 ASGGGFGLEFMQ
+1036 TAGGGFGLEFLQ
-1048 TLGFGNAAFAAFA
+1048 TLGFGGNLFAAFA
-1061 GGGAGVATGDYVA
+1061 GGGGTGVATGDYVA
-1074 VMTVGGKTLRQKVR
+1074 VMTVGGKTLRQKIR
-1088 VERPN
+1088 VERGAP
-1093 P
+1093 